1 MKNELF
7 VSQKNSEIEQ
17 DALKSQIYLKDQQIE
32 QLEKE
37 HLKNKQRFEKQVEE
51 LTKEIESNQ

>member
-7 VSQKNSEIEQ
+7 VSQKNSEIEL
-17 DALKSQIYLKDQQIE
+17 DALRSQISLKDQQIE

-37 HLKNKQRFEKQVEE
+37 QSKSKHRLEKQ
-51 LTKEIESNQ
+51 ID